1 MKRIYCDTE
10 TVGLHGPIVIIQYAI
25 DDGPIIIHNV
35 WKENVLDTMKLIEE
49 LMDGCFIG
57 FNIAFELFHLN
68 QTYNTL
74 SLLDGYDYPDIQ
86 KYAIAEE
93 KARLG
98 VCLKPKSALDLMLHA
113 RKGPY
118 QSTME
123 REDIRIKKIPSILA
137 EKLCDELD
145 NRIKFKDIYFAR
157 KADKKA
163 RWKVFDIKDD
173 DGVVIPDFRDLVL
186 TFAPSSAL
194 KALAGDALGY
204 TDITVFSDVELPSS
218 AMPVEYGYAPF
229 ATAVGKPG
237 DWAGGWPNVIS
248 EHIIHWGYN
257 TLARQYAEDD
267 VKYTRELHY
276 YFSMLACGH
285 AENMARSI
293 ARGNTIVAPGNMTLL
308 PGGDN
313 DSILACMVGAIRWR
327 GYEIDIPK
335 IKVLKQIAEEKQEKS
350 EYNFNSTGVC
360 RKYLDP
366 VLTPTEKLVMH
377 SGDGISTK
385 GIILEEIAKWKT
397 AVVHDDCNGM
407 GCPGCNNGFVNSDEM
422 HPAAVRA
429 KEILDYRHAGMEIQ
443 LYNKLLLAGRFHASF
458 NVIGTLSGRMSGSDG
473 LNPQGINRSL
483 AVRECFPLAGSDMVL
498 TGGDFSGFEIC
509 LMDAVYGDPEL
520 RKDIL
525 TKRPC
530 VKCTK
535 KGAISPN
542 CGECKGTGQEG
553 TKIHALFGQF
563 LFPPMTYDQIYATK
577 GLPGDQDKYGRSKN
591 GVFALAYGGEGFTLT
606 TRVGVPTEVADAA
619 YQGWITKYKVWG
631 QARAKIFDM
640 FCSMRQPGGLGSKV
654 EWADPADYIE
664 SMRGFRRYFTLENRI
679 CKTLFA
685 IAEDPPTS
693 WTKYKIKV
701 MRRDREQTPAGA
713 LRSALFGAAFAI
725 QAANMRAAANHVIQA
740 SGAEI
745 TKDLQCKI
753 WELQPHGVAKWH
765 VVPMNIHDEIMNP
778 CLPEVVPNIQ
788 PIIDTYICELI
799 KQVPLA
805 GIEWGNDLKSWADK

>member
-10 TVGLHGPIVIIQYAI
+10 TCGLHGPIVIIQYAI
-25 DDGPIIIHNV
+25 DDGPVIIHNV
-35 WKENVLDTMKLIEE
+35 WKENVIDTMKLIES
-49 LMDGCFIG
+49 LMDGLFVG

-74 SLLDGYDYPDIQ
+74 SLLPGDDYPNIID
-86 KYAIAEE
+86 YAIAEE
-93 KARLG
+93 KGRLG
-98 VCLKPKSALDLMLHA
+98 VCLKPVSALDLMLHA

-137 EKLCDELD
+137 DKLAAELD
-145 NRIKFKDIYFAR
+145 ARIPFKDIYFAR

-163 RWKVFDIKDD
+163 RWKVHDIKDD
-173 DGVVIPDFRDLVL
+173 DGEVIPDFRDLVL

-204 TDITVFSDVELPSS
+204 TDVTVFKDIELPAS

-237 DWAGGWPNVIS
+237 DWKGGWPNVIQ

-267 VKYTRELHY
+267 VIYTRQLDI

-285 AENMARSI
+285 AEGMARMV
-293 ARGNTIVAPGNMTLL
+293 ARGTAERPEGFKYL

-327 GYEIDIPK
+327 GYEIDIEK
-335 IKVLKQIAEEKQEKS
+335 IKALKKIAEAKKAASQ
-350 EYNFNSTGVC
+350 YNFNSTGVC
-360 RKYLDP
+360 RKYLEP
-366 VLTPTEKLVMH
+366 VLTETEKLVMN

-385 GIILEEIAKWKT
+385 GIILEEIAKWKNS
-397 AVVHDDCNGM
+397 VVHDECNGM
-407 GCPGCNNGFVNSDEM
+407 GCQKCSDGFVMTDEL
-422 HPAAVRA
+422 HPAAIRA
-429 KEILDYRHAGMEIQ
+429 KEILDYRHAGKEIEV
-443 LYNKLLLAGRFHASF
+443 YDKLLLAGRFHASF
-458 NVIGTLSGRMSGSDG
+458 NVIGALSGRMSGSDG
-473 LNPQGINRSL
+473 LNPQGINRSK
-483 AVRECFPLAGSDMVL
+483 AVRSCFPLAGKDMQL

-530 VKCTK
+530 RACGK
-535 KGAISPN
+535 KGKISQT
-542 CGECKGTGQEG
+542 CGDCKGTGMEG

-563 LFPPMTYDQIYATK
+563 LFPPMTYDEIYNTK

-619 YQGWITKYKVWG
+619 YQGWISKYKVWG
-631 QARAKIFDM
+631 QARSKIFDM

-679 CKTLFA
+679 CKALFS
-685 IAEDPPTS
+685 IAEEPPKE

-701 MRRDREQTPAGA
+701 VRRDREQTPAGA

-725 QAANMRAAANHVIQA
+725 QAGNMRAAANHVIQS

-753 WELQPHGVAKWH
+753 WQLQPVGVAKWH
-765 VVPMNIHDEIMNP
+765 VVPMNVHDEIMNP
-778 CLPEVVPNIQ
+778 CLPSIVPKIQ
-788 PIIDTYICELI
+788 PIIDEYICQL
-799 KQVPLA
+799 KHQVPLA
-805 GIEWGNDLKSWADK
+805 EIEWSNELSSWADK